1 MPTSKAPTRYTI
13 AGSSVKQTALK
24 RVGPQSHVDGG
35 NVHAYLWPRVGLGR
49 GGKTQRRAA
58 GRWRTRRQRQS
69 RKTND
74 YSGCSL
80 YLKACG
86 NDQIWLWVKYE
97 WLFQQHDSM
106 GHVYSG
112 FLHHNSESTPQEG
125 QSVVYCQSLDSLL
138 EEWENPCDENLE
150 ESKCINKYTPRMWAD
165 PVVDCWFRRVEV
177 KNWTTHCGQ
186 ERKVQEEFHGDSIAT
201 VLNSGQPGEAATVQT
216 KHLNLPWWKQRQRGE
231 SKAVW

>member
-24 RVGPQSHVDGG
+24 RVGPQSHGDGG
-35 NVHAYLWPRVGLGR
+35 KAHDYLWPRVGLGR

-86 NDQIWLWVKYE
+86 NDQIWLMSDY
-97 WLFQQHDSM
+97 FNSM
-106 GHVYSG
+106 IQRDTFIRASYTTTANRPPRKG
-112 FLHHNSESTPQEG
+112 
-125 QSVVYCQSLDSLL
+125 SLL
-138 EEWENPCDENLE
+138 
-150 ESKCINKYTPRMWAD
+150 
-165 PVVDCWFRRVEV
+165 
-177 KNWTTHCGQ
+177 
-186 ERKVQEEFHGDSIAT
+186 SIASLLT
-201 VLNSGQPGEAATVQT
+201 LFWRNERIPVMKT
-216 KHLNLPWWKQRQRGE
+216 WKSQN
-231 SKAVW
+231 V